1 MRGAV
6 LVSAC
11 HTDLGDE
18 NERESG
24 YYTGEWQW
32 ERIKANAD
40 WIVQYGSA
48 DDPFIPKEEM
58 DLVHEVPPCHARH
71 TRHTTTHG
79 IPTIDRACRNW
90 ARSTYSTRTGATS

>member
-1 MRGAV
+1 MLFNSLLEDTKVRGAI

-11 HTDLGDE
+11 HTDLGSD

-32 ERIKANAD
+32 DRIKSNAD

-58 DLVHEVPPCHARH
+58 DLVHEV
-71 TRHTTTHG
+71 
-79 IPTIDRACRNW
+79 RNLAIFCW
-90 ARSTYSTRTGATS
+90 IFCDK